1 MTMLGQQTTQGTFLL
16 GIGGINSLKQLRAAF
31 RHNKREIQ
39 KELGARSH
47 IDAQKIPLNYSLVE
61 SVSTDDLI
69 HAVTEMI
76 ETYENNVGKRMR
88 RDAVIAIEVLF
99 SLPDSRPDINN
110 RDYFNDCLIWSKT
123 NLSPA
128 EVLTADV
135 HLDEATPHMHVI
147 FLCVTPT
154 KLVASKVKGDKRKYR
169 ERKEDFFHKVA
180 QKYGLSLPP
189 EKLLKADRVSL
200 AKQVLSQ
207 VETSS
212 DPMTRSPHYQLIRLR
227 IENDPVPFAVNLGID
242 IKTTPKKLRT
252 VAQIFTSTGKGAD
265 WQPTSEVLPV

>member
-1 MTMLGQQTTQGTFLL
+1 MNNTSTNDQSPFLL
-16 GIGGINSLKQLRAAF
+16 NIGVIGTIRKLRAAF
-31 RHNKREIQ
+31 GHNKREIQ

-47 IDAQKIPLNYSLVE
+47 IDAQKIPLNYSLVDV
-61 SVSTDDLI
+61 VSTDDLI
-69 HAVTEMI
+69 HKVNERI
-76 ETYENNVGKRMR
+76 EAYEDNTGKRIR

-110 RDYFNDCLIWSKT
+110 RDYFNDSLTWAKT
-123 NLSPA
+123 EFSPA
-128 EVLTADV
+128 EVLTADI

-154 KLVASKVKGDKRKYR
+154 KLVASKVKGYKSKYR
-169 ERKEDFFHKVA
+169 ERKVDFFHKVA
-180 QKYGLSLPP
+180 QKYGLALPP
-189 EKLLKADRVSL
+189 EKLLKADRIRL
-200 AKQVLSQ
+200 AKQVITQ

-242 IKTTPKKLRT
+242 IETTPKKLRT
-252 VAQIFTSTGKGAD
+252 LVQTFTSKGKGSNYH
-265 WQPTSEVLPV
+265 PNE

>member
-1 MTMLGQQTTQGTFLL
+1 MNNTSANNQSSFLL
-16 GIGGINSLKQLRAAF
+16 NIGVIDTTKKLRAAF
-31 RHNKREIQ
+31 GHNKREIQ

-47 IDAQKIPLNYSLVE
+47 IDAQKIPLNYSLVDV
-61 SVSTDDLI
+61 VSTDGLI
-69 HAVTEMI
+69 HKVNERI
-76 ETYENNVGKRMR
+76 EAYEDNIGKRIR
-88 RDAVIAIEVLF
+88 HDAVIAIEVLF

-110 RDYFNDCLIWSKT
+110 RDYFNDSLTWAKT
-123 NLSPA
+123 EFYPA

-135 HLDEATPHMHVI
+135 HLDEATPHIHVI

-154 KLVASKVKGDKRKYR
+154 KLVASKVKGNKRNYR

-180 QKYGLSLPP
+180 QKHGLALPP
-189 EKLLKADRVSL
+189 EKLLKADRIRL
-200 AKQVLSQ
+200 AKQVITQ
-207 VETSS
+207 VETSA

-227 IENDPVPFAVNLGID
+227 IENDPVPFAVNLGIE

-265 WQPTSEVLPV
+265 WQPKSEVLPV

>member
-1 MTMLGQQTTQGTFLL
+1 MNNTSTNDQSPFLL
-16 GIGGINSLKQLRAAF
+16 NIGVIGTIRKLRAAF

-47 IDAQKIPLNYSLVE
+47 IDAQKIPLNYSLVDV
-61 SVSTDDLI
+61 VSTDGLI
-69 HAVTEMI
+69 RKVNERI
-76 ETYENNVGKRMR
+76 EAYEDSIGKRIR
-88 RDAVIAIEVLF
+88 HDAVIAIEVLF

-110 RDYFNDCLIWSKT
+110 RDYFNDSLTWAIT
-123 NLSPA
+123 EFSPA
-128 EVLTADV
+128 EVLTADI

-154 KLVASKVKGDKRKYR
+154 KLVASKVKGNKRKYR

-180 QKYGLSLPP
+180 QKYGLALPP
-189 EKLLKADRVSL
+189 EKLLKADRIRL
-200 AKQVLSQ
+200 AKQVITQ

-252 VAQIFTSTGKGAD
+252 LAQTFTSKGKGSNYH
-265 WQPTSEVLPV
+265 PNE

>member
-1 MTMLGQQTTQGTFLL
+1 MNNASTNDQSSFLL
-16 GIGGINSLKQLRAAF
+16 NIGAISTIRKLRAAF
-31 RHNKREIQ
+31 MHNKREIQ

-47 IDAQKIPLNYSLVE
+47 IDSQKIPLNYSLIEV
-61 SVSTDDLI
+61 VSTDELI
-69 HAVTEMI
+69 RKVNERI
-76 ETYENNVGKRMR
+76 ETYEDNTKKSMR
-88 RDAVIAIEVLF
+88 HDGVIALEVLF
-99 SLPDSRPDINN
+99 SLPLSKNNINSQ
-110 RDYFNDCLIWSKT
+110 DYFKDCLLWGRHMF
-123 NLSPA
+123 SPA

-135 HLDEATPHMHVI
+135 HMDEATPHMHII

-169 ERKEDFFHKVA
+169 ERKEDFFLKVG
-180 QKYGLSLPP
+180 QKYGLALPP
-189 EKLLKADRVSL
+189 EKLLKADRIRL
-200 AKQVLSQ
+200 ARQVISQ

-252 VAQIFTSTGKGAD
+252 VVQTFTSKGKG
-265 WQPTSEVLPV
+265 SNYHLNE